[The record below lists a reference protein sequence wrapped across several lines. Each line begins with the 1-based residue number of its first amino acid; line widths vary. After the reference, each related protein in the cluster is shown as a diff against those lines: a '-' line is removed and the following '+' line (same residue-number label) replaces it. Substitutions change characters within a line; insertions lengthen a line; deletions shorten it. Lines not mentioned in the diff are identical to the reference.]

1 MKYSINQVKLALTL
15 SMVINLLPTA
25 SLSPV
30 SAVQAFKKPTL
41 KMPSIPFVSKKKKPY
56 ESEEIE
62 EDYASPKGAPPSATK
77 PIEGSRSAAP
87 GAASAA
93 GKAGASTAAVSG
105 GKTNGDGE
113 DLKSKE
119 EVTDDDGETK
129 SREFKPGVDKP
140 QDEAEEME
148 EAEWKDN
155 QEQKRKEAILNDLT
169 APALGPEERD
179 PERFYKQ
186 SLILTKQKKYKEAL
200 EAINKALK
208 LKPAYWEAQIQGA
221 IVLSLQGRDQE
232 AIERYKHIVNLRP
245 DLLDAC
251 INLGSLLGKTG
262 DYAGAEQQYKN
273 VLNRNFYLVSAH
285 FNLANLYIKQG
296 KFDHAIKELK
306 TCIKMKPNHA
316 WAHNNL
322 GVIFQKRKFIE
333 EAQEEFLKALT
344 LQPSNKVFENNLN
357 MMRELLKKKAVKA

>member
-1 MKYSINQVKLALTL
+1 MAHLV
-15 SMVINLLPTA
+15 
-25 SLSPV
+25 
-30 SAVQAFKKPTL
+30 
-41 KMPSIPFVSKKKKPY
+41 
-56 ESEEIE
+56 E
-62 EDYASPKGAPPSATK
+62 EDVKD
-77 PIEGSRSAAP
+77 AADEREWQRCGEQGEEP
-87 GAASAA
+87 AARVHRCVERMSCKVAMQVGQQLLQDVVQLEHA
-93 GKAGASTAAVSG
+93 QAEVVHVGLVDLSQIVLLHDLDE
-105 GKTNGDGE
+105 DGE
-113 DLKSKE
+113 P
-119 EVTDDDGETK
+119 K
-129 SREFKPGVDKP
+129 SREFRPGVDKP

-148 EAEWKDN
+148 ESEWKDN
-155 QEQKRKEAILNDLT
+155 QEQKRKEAMLEELT
-169 APALGPEERD
+169 APALSAEERD
-179 PERFYKQ
+179 PDRFYKQ

-208 LKPAYWEAQIQGA
+208 LKPLFWEAQIQGA

-232 AIERYKHIVNLRP
+232 AIEKYKYIVNLRP
-245 DLLDAC
+245 DLLDAA

-273 VLNRNFYLVSAH
+273 VIHRNFYLVSAH

-296 KFDHAIKELK
+296 KFDHAIAELK

-333 EAQEEFLKALT
+333 EAQEEFLKALS
-344 LQPSNKVFENNLN
+344 LQPSNKTFESNLN